1 MPPPPPRSP
10 LGRPIHNCS
19 CAGKTYS
26 PLQIC
31 VGKKLKLHR
40 FPELKEL
47 DDIIKELTTKEQPNI
62 VVFVTIQRD
71 SHGLLKAKK
80 RHPRGSKLSLV
91 GSLAWSNRR
100 DITDGVEDV

>member
-1 MPPPPPRSP
+1 MAKNLKLTRSP
-10 LGRPIHNCS
+10 
-19 CAGKTYS
+19 K
-26 PLQIC
+26 
-31 VGKKLKLHR
+31 
-40 FPELKEL
+40 PEEFDSFIEQLT
-47 DDIIKELTTKEQPNI
+47 DDEQPNI